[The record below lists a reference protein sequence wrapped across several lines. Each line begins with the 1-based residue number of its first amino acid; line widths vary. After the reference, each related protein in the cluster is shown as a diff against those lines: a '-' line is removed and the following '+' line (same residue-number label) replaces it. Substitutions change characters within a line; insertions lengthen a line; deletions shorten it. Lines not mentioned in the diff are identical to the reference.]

1 MDDDDVHDLNKTHKK
16 NNGEDGDGTR
26 KKKQKNKNSI
36 LKPVVGISGLGDRKK
51 EGHANGG
58 KESNDNQTTKK
69 YTTHKKNN
77 QHHGVLDTWRNK
89 TLRDDKHKK
98 NIPTSGIA
106 VDGQTDEDAPQTTTT
121 TSSSASSESPFN
133 GDVPTSLQVVR
144 SIKTTPVKKKIVF
157 TSPKH
162 TRRTKPTMELSDLG
176 KRSILGLMSPGNI
189 NPTHKCTAGGLFWA
203 PGLIFSFFFFVSF
216 LHLFLYLSFPP
227 SFSFCQNQNRHS
239 IFIVF
244 HSKRWFHW

>member
-1 MDDDDVHDLNKTHKK
+1 MDDDDVHDLLKKTHKNK
-16 NNGEDGDGTR
+16 GGENGDGTK

-51 EGHANGG
+51 EGHANGR
-58 KESNDNQTTKK
+58 KQSNDNKTTKNN
-69 YTTHKKNN
+69 TTLQQNN
-77 QHHGVLDTWRNK
+77 QNHGVLDTWRNK
-89 TLRDDKHKK
+89 TLCDDKHKK
-98 NIPTSGIA
+98 NIPTSGTS
-106 VDGQTDEDAPQTTTT
+106 VDGQTDKDAPQTTTT

-189 NPTHKCTAGGLFWA
+189 NPTHESTAGGLLLA
-203 PGLIFSFFFFVSF
+203 SKLIFFFFFCIF
-216 LHLFLYLSFPP
+216 LSPMFQLLSRPKPPFNLYRLPLETMVP
-227 SFSFCQNQNRHS
+227 LVIIPR
-239 IFIVF
+239 
-244 HSKRWFHW
+244 KK

>member
-1 MDDDDVHDLNKTHKK
+1 MDDDDVHDLLKKTHK
-16 NNGEDGDGTR
+16 NNGGENGDGTK

-58 KESNDNQTTKK
+58 KESNDNKTTKNN
-69 YTTHKKNN
+69 TTLKKNN
-77 QHHGVLDTWRNK
+77 QNHGVLDTWRNK

-98 NIPTSGIA
+98 NIPASGTT
-106 VDGQTDEDAPQTTTT
+106 VDGQTDKDAPQTTTT
-121 TSSSASSESPFN
+121 TSSSANSESPFN

-162 TRRTKPTMELSDLG
+162 TRRTKPTMALSDLG

-189 NPTHKCTAGGLFWA
+189 NPTHESTAGGLLLA
-203 PGLIFSFFFFVSF
+203 SRLIFFFFFCIF
-216 LHLFLYLSFPP
+216 LSPMFQLLSKQKPPFNLYRLPLETMVP
-227 SFSFCQNQNRHS
+227 LV
-239 IFIVF
+239 IIP
-244 HSKRWFHW
+244 KKK